1 MVGEG
6 SAQSRGLD
14 WGEAAMTMSWRET
27 ASTQCQQDFD
37 ALLDQ
42 CIDIAAN
49 NLVRNW
55 GLTPTAVVIDTD
67 GHESVVM
74 ADDRDGSASRE
85 ALVKSLRDSAD
96 TVRSYAVVARV
107 EDNAGQR
114 LLEVSLEH
122 RDIAIQTV
130 FPYSIPDTSTFDLGT
145 PRAAV
150 AQHRL
155 FV

>member
-1 MVGEG
+1 
-6 SAQSRGLD
+6 
-14 WGEAAMTMSWRET
+14 MTVSWRD
-27 ASTQCQQDFD
+27 STSAECQQDFD

-55 GLTPTAVVIDTD
+55 GLDPTAVVIDTD
-67 GHESVVM
+67 GHESVM
-74 ADDRDGSASRE
+74 MTDDRDGSASRDS
-85 ALVKSLRDSAD
+85 LVKSLRDSAESI
-96 TVRSYAVVARV
+96 RSYAVVARV
-107 EDNAGQR
+107 EDTAGQR
-114 LLEVSLEH
+114 FLEVSLEH
-122 RDIAIQTV
+122 REIAIQTV

-155 FV
+155 FVTGA